1 MGHVLGVR
9 SGLSLWLRVVS
20 GPKPGLG
27 VESQIEIRNKAR
39 SWEQKLGHRLG
50 SSLVWFRAKVKR
62 RVLVR
67 SQEFEPHVPC
77 CVHRRD
83 WSLGPKLR
91 LSVRSQVKVVNWF
104 CDGVE
109 SLVESRV
116 LGWGWESCSN
126 LRSSPYIGLGFE
138 LESGPRVESRVKVGI
153 GSGILG
159 LRSGSDFGL
168 GFELEPGPRVES
180 SRSGL
185 GVGVGSRVM
194 FFKVGS
200 RAPIMMFKESF

>member
-9 SGLSLWLRVVS
+9 SGLSLWLRVVL
-20 GPKPGLG
+20 GPKPG
-27 VESQIEIRNKAR
+27 NKAR

-67 SQEFEPHVPC
+67 GQEFEPHVPC
-77 CVHRRD
+77 RVHRRD

-91 LSVRSQVKVVNWF
+91 LSVRSQVKV
-104 CDGVE
+104 G
-109 SLVESRV
+109 LKVESRV

-138 LESGPRVESRVKVGI
+138 LESGPRVESRVKVGFEVE
-153 GSGILG
+153 SRVLG
-159 LRSGSDFGL
+159 WGWESYSNLRSGSDFGL